1 MPRMLRTVGRTAV
14 IAGTASS
21 VSGRVSR
28 RQQGRW
34 AEQDGQQQQEA
45 QQQQAAQPASDPTTA
60 KLAELAELH
69 DQGVLTDDEFA
80 AAKAKAL
87 GI

>member
-1 MPRMLRTVGRTAV
+1 MLRTVGRTAV

-34 AEQDGQQQQEA
+34 AEQDAQQQQEA
-45 QQQQAAQPASDPTTA
+45 QQQQAAEPATDDATT
-60 KLAELAELH
+60 KLAELAKLH
-69 DQGVLTDDEFA
+69 QQGVLTDDEFA
-80 AAKAKAL
+80 AAKAKVL